1 MNCCPSVISRSNR
14 AVQDITLKQYGRTG
28 FVLCSLPF
36 CLLLVYFP
44 ISWTTRGGSTLYVI
58 PSIDVEIFQRLI
70 FINFACNFGSFSHYC
85 YGSSFCLMDTICYPS
100 GVLGYDCGPDKAMFF
115 QQISAL
121 LWMNCSPI
129 VCTLIPN
136 DPCFFVDLGN
146 SSWFQATCKCFT
158 DLTLRRSINFIIG
171 VKFLFKLGETIFI
184 TNNRAC
190 FVEFFHNKYLRLRL
204 PYSVKSES
212 SFYPSV
218 LSTDLL
224 MCGDIP
230 PHPGPT
236 TTSANSSANS
246 INHDAI
252 GQRPRKSNLFCIY
265 FYER

>member
-1 MNCCPSVISRSNR
+1 
-14 AVQDITLKQYGRTG
+14 
-28 FVLCSLPF
+28 
-36 CLLLVYFP
+36 
-44 ISWTTRGGSTLYVI
+44 
-58 PSIDVEIFQRLI
+58 
-70 FINFACNFGSFSHYC
+70 
-85 YGSSFCLMDTICYPS
+85 
-100 GVLGYDCGPDKAMFF
+100 
-115 QQISAL
+115 
-121 LWMNCSPI
+121 MNCSPI

-136 DPCFFVDLGN
+136 DSCFFVDLGN
-146 SSWFQATCKCFT
+146 SSCFQATCEFFT

-184 TNNRAC
+184 TNNRAR
-190 FVEFFHNKYLRLRL
+190 FVEFFHNKYLGRRLT
-204 PYSVKSES
+204 YSVKSES

-218 LSTDLL
+218 LSTSLL